1 MDSSRFVS
9 SMNQLNNMMFVFGA
23 GTRLQKDH
31 RFIFSLGNILKENML
46 KAEGTVIVHWRAVD
60 NQSFGSSD
68 NSSRYLCAK
77 NNEEAKK
84 MLKSESAELN
94 INDKYFGLRDNAW
107 EVRVFNCDF
116 YNPPEK
122 YGEIGGIIGG
132 RLSQSFEIS
141 RSS

>member
-1 MDSSRFVS
+1 
-9 SMNQLNNMMFVFGA
+9 
-23 GTRLQKDH
+23 
-31 RFIFSLGNILKENML
+31 ML
-46 KAEGTVIVHWRAVD
+46 KADGSVIVHWRAVD

-68 NSSRYLCAK
+68 NSSRYLWAK

-141 RSS
+141 RSSWVPKNPLQCELFSIICQIYKLARKALLLSNR

>member
-31 RFIFSLGNILKENML
+31 RFIFSLGNILKEN
-46 KAEGTVIVHWRAVD
+46 
-60 NQSFGSSD
+60 
-68 NSSRYLCAK
+68 
-77 NNEEAKK
+77 